1 MAQDNL
7 DLQLN
12 IQTGKINAQL
22 VQLEVN
28 LNKILT
34 VMRAMNQEQVKGLEK
49 GVKSLAKS
57 TDSAQSGFGKIGESI
72 KKVTSLYESMANS
85 VKSASDT
92 VGQIKSMYAD
102 FDKVKEKIESLATSE
117 ALTSMFGEGGTFAQM
132 GAAITKPFTGLA
144 ASISGP
150 VALVV
155 GALALIAL
163 GIADL
168 WATSATFRDGMTGAW
183 ELISGAVQGAWSMIW
198 EMGLQPLI
206 QNLQEL
212 GMTLYS
218 FYESSGL
225 KSLFEMVVTGITW
238 IAGIL
243 GSTLI
248 VMVSGAFTIILEVI
262 SGIIGWVTTLV
273 ENITWFFNNWD
284 VVWAGIVDI
293 ATRCKDAVLA
303 VWTMIV
309 QKLQEVSA
317 YISGI
322 FNADWSKNFG
332 FLGEI
337 LNVFFQGVQGAI
349 DGIKRVLQG
358 IIQFVQGVFTGNW
371 SKAWNGIKEIFGG
384 IWDSLSS
391 IVKTPINAVITCLN
405 KLLDGVENVV
415 NRIADALSIHLDLPD
430 AIEEVT
436 GWSSFGI
443 SLPHIS
449 IPSIPHLAGGGIIPN
464 MGQAFIA
471 RERGPELVGTF
482 GRKSAVVNN
491 SQIIESISAGVK
503 EAVIE
508 AMMVSKGTAYGGTPV
523 VEVTLMADSETL
535 YRTVQKGKEKY
546 GRRYSVVAEM

>member
-22 VQLEVN
+22 VQLEAN
-28 LNKILT
+28 LNTILT
-34 VMRAMNQEQVKGLEK
+34 VMRAVNQEQVKGLEK

-144 ASISGP
+144 SSISGP

-183 ELISGAVQGAWSMIW
+183 ELISGAVQGAWTMIW

-309 QKLQEVSA
+309 QKLEEVSA
-317 YISGI
+317 FLSGV
-322 FNADWSKNFG
+322 FNTDWSESFG
-332 FLGEI
+332 FIGEI
-337 LNVFFQGVQGAI
+337 MNAFFAGVQGII
-349 DGIKRVLQG
+349 DGVKRTFHGL
-358 IIQFVQGVFTGNW
+358 IQFVEGVFTGDW
-371 SKAWNGIKEIFGG
+371 SKAWNGIKNIFGG
-384 IWDSLSS
+384 IWDGLTS
-391 IVKTPINAVITCLN
+391 IVKTPINAVLRCLN
-405 KLLDGVENVV
+405 RLLDGVESVA

-430 AIEEVT
+430 ALEKAT

-443 SLPHIS
+443 S
-449 IPSIPHLAGGGIIPN
+449 IPHVRIPNIPYLAGGGMIPN

-471 RERGPELVGTF
+471 RENGPELIGTF
-482 GRKSAVVNN
+482 GRKTAVMNN
-491 SQIIESISAGVK
+491 NQIVESISAGVR
-503 EAVIE
+503 EAVVE
-508 AMMVSKGTAYGGTPV
+508 AMMLGGGNTASVNPT
-523 VEVTLMADSETL
+523 VEVTVKADSETL
-535 YRTVQKGKEKY
+535 YRTVQKGKAKY
-546 GRRYSVVAEM
+546 DRRYRVVAEM

>member
-198 EMGLQPLI
+198 EC
-206 QNLQEL
+206 
-212 GMTLYS
+212 S
-218 FYESSGL
+218 
-225 KSLFEMVVTGITW
+225 
-238 IAGIL
+238 
-243 GSTLI
+243 
-248 VMVSGAFTIILEVI
+248 
-262 SGIIGWVTTLV
+262 
-273 ENITWFFNNWD
+273 
-284 VVWAGIVDI
+284 
-293 ATRCKDAVLA
+293 
-303 VWTMIV
+303 
-309 QKLQEVSA
+309 
-317 YISGI
+317 
-322 FNADWSKNFG
+322 
-332 FLGEI
+332 
-337 LNVFFQGVQGAI
+337 
-349 DGIKRVLQG
+349 
-358 IIQFVQGVFTGNW
+358 
-371 SKAWNGIKEIFGG
+371 
-384 IWDSLSS
+384 
-391 IVKTPINAVITCLN
+391 
-405 KLLDGVENVV
+405 
-415 NRIADALSIHLDLPD
+415 H
-430 AIEEVT
+430 
-436 GWSSFGI
+436 
-443 SLPHIS
+443 
-449 IPSIPHLAGGGIIPN
+449 
-464 MGQAFIA
+464 
-471 RERGPELVGTF
+471 
-482 GRKSAVVNN
+482 
-491 SQIIESISAGVK
+491 
-503 EAVIE
+503 
-508 AMMVSKGTAYGGTPV
+508 
-523 VEVTLMADSETL
+523 
-535 YRTVQKGKEKY
+535 
-546 GRRYSVVAEM
+546 